1 MSSTQTHLSDH
12 DSHTVPIVDFLSCT
26 KLIPTQNLYSSIKST
41 KHAYKWVAFRIVNHG
56 ISESVIEGA
65 LDVNS
70 EFFDMPIAN
79 KVELMSDD
87 EYKPVRFSTVHGN
100 SPIEGQFF
108 KNFLKL
114 YAHPLEDF
122 VALWPNNP
130 PHYREKM
137 EVYTK
142 EVMKLSIEVLGAI
155 MESLNLA
162 PTYLRD
168 KLEQGF
174 QMMGINSYPPSS
186 QTNVKIGVVSHTD
199 HSIITI
205 LLQSCSG
212 LHVMDTS
219 GSSSGGD
226 GAWRVVPEM
235 KGTLVVLVGD
245 HLQVLSNGIYK
256 SALHRAVPSTDETRL
271 SIASFHSL
279 AMDEVVEPAPELV
292 DEEHPNG
299 YRGSSFQD
307 YINHLYSK
315 KEKTFIETLRLN

>member
-12 DSHTVPIVDFLSCT
+12 DSHTVPIIDFSLLHQTDPHT
-26 KLIPTQNLYSSIKST
+26 KSLLINQIHQACLQ
-41 KHAYKWVAFRIVNHG
+41 VGCFQIVNHG

-87 EYKPVRFSTVHGN
+87 VYKPVRFSTVHGN

-122 VALWPNNP
+122 VSLWPNNP

-137 EVYTK
+137 EMHTK
-142 EVMKLSIEVLGAI
+142 EAMKLSIEVLGTI

-168 KLEQGF
+168 KLERGF

-219 GSSSGGD
+219 GSGSGGD

-256 SALHRAVPSTDETRL
+256 SVLHRAVPSTDETRL
-271 SIASFHSL
+271 SIATFYSL
-279 AMDEVVEPAPELV
+279 AMDEVIEPAPELV
-292 DEEHPNG
+292 DEEHPKG

-307 YINHLYSK
+307 YVNHLYSK

>member
-12 DSHTVPIVDFLSCT
+12 DNHTVPIVDLSLLHQTDPHT
-26 KLIPTQNLYSSIKST
+26 KSLLIDQIHQACLQMGC
-41 KHAYKWVAFRIVNHG
+41 FQIVNHG

-79 KVELMSDD
+79 KEELMSDD
-87 EYKPVRFSTVHGN
+87 VYKPVRFRATVQLRAN
-100 SPIEGQFF
+100 FF
-108 KNFLKL
+108 YML
-114 YAHPLEDF
+114 
-122 VALWPNNP
+122 
-130 PHYREKM
+130 
-137 EVYTK
+137 
-142 EVMKLSIEVLGAI
+142 
-155 MESLNLA
+155 
-162 PTYLRD
+162 
-168 KLEQGF
+168 
-174 QMMGINSYPPSS
+174 
-186 QTNVKIGVVSHTD
+186 
-199 HSIITI
+199 I
-205 LLQSCSG
+205 LLKILWHYGLIILLITG

-219 GSSSGGD
+219 GSSSSSSGD

-292 DEEHPNG
+292 DEEHPKG